1 MKLELAE
8 RRSLGVGGVEGKGI
22 SAPVKPAPATSRA
35 TDGVP
40 GVNAEGRV
48 SVNDGPGGRDE

>member
-8 RRSLGVGGVEGKGI
+8 RRSLGVGGVEGKGV
-22 SAPVKPAPATSRA
+22 SAPVKPAPVMGRA

-40 GVNAEGRV
+40 GINAEGRV
-48 SVNDGPGGRDE
+48 SVNDGPGGRDK